1 MMQKDTKNIN
11 VYDYILEQ
19 IGSGRFAMGD
29 AILINDIAQE
39 LHISI
44 SPVREALKKMEGEGI
59 VEHHKNRGTF
69 VTRFTVEDVREL
81 FDIRIILECYAL
93 EFSIYNFDEVYIEQI
108 TEECKDLDSSL
119 KAHHSL
125 HDSIIEKSNK
135 ARLIKLYKTLYAQI
149 ALINILI
156 KNTKTQA
163 DKEKSRVEHLAIIE
177 NIKSRDLLS
186 AKENLRSHLEGTKES
201 YMKKFLSRY

>member
-1 MMQKDTKNIN
+1 MQKETKTID
-11 VYDYILEQ
+11 VYEYILEQ
-19 IGSGRFAMGD
+19 IGTGRFAMGD

-44 SPVREALKKMEGEGI
+44 SPVRETLKKMEGEGI

-93 EFSIYNFDEVYIEQI
+93 EFSINNFDNEYIDKLYD
-108 TEECKDLDSSL
+108 ECQDLSSSL
-119 KAHHSL
+119 KPHHTL
-125 HDSIIEKSNK
+125 HDSIVEKSNK
-135 ARLIKLYKTLYAQI
+135 ARLINLYKTLYAQI
-149 ALINILI
+149 ALVNILI
-156 KNTKTQA
+156 KKARTQ
-163 DKEKSRVEHLAIIE
+163 DDTEKSRVEHLAILD
-177 NIKSRDLLS
+177 NIRARDLVS
-186 AKENLRSHLEGTKES
+186 AKENLRSHLEATKQS

>member
-1 MMQKDTKNIN
+1 MQNENKNIG
-11 VYDYILEQ
+11 VYEYILEQ

-44 SPVREALKKMEGEGI
+44 SPVRETLKKMEGEGI

-69 VTRFTVEDVREL
+69 VTKFTVEDVREL

-93 EFSIYNFDEVYIEQI
+93 EFSINNFDEAYINQLS
-108 TEECKDLDSSL
+108 EEYQDPSSSL
-119 KAHHSL
+119 KPHHTL
-125 HDSIIEKSNK
+125 HDSIVEKSNK
-135 ARLIKLYKTLYAQI
+135 ARLKNLYKTLYAQI
-149 ALINILI
+149 ALVNILI
-156 KNTKTQA
+156 KKARTE
-163 DKEKSRVEHLAIIE
+163 DDIEKSRIEHLAILD
-177 NIKSRDLLS
+177 NIRARDIIS
-186 AKENLRSHLEGTKES
+186 AKENLRAHLESTKES

>member
-81 FDIRIILECYAL
+81 FDIAIA
-93 EFSIYNFDEVYIEQI
+93 Q
-108 TEECKDLDSSL
+108 
-119 KAHHSL
+119 
-125 HDSIIEKSNK
+125 KSK
-135 ARLIKLYKTLYAQI
+135 
-149 ALINILI
+149 
-156 KNTKTQA
+156 
-163 DKEKSRVEHLAIIE
+163 
-177 NIKSRDLLS
+177 
-186 AKENLRSHLEGTKES
+186 
-201 YMKKFLSRY
+201 